1 MFNSKTCLFSSKAHP
16 FRKENNMKR
25 LIVIISDDC
34 PYCHRLTEEL
44 NRRNVEY
51 ELINISSEPEK
62 VQALGVGIYGLPA
75 SIVKDENNTIWA

>member
-1 MFNSKTCLFSSKAHP
+1 
-16 FRKENNMKR
+16 MKR

-75 SIVKDENNTIWA
+75 SIVKDENNIIWAYRAGFSHKLVKEILAELKTP